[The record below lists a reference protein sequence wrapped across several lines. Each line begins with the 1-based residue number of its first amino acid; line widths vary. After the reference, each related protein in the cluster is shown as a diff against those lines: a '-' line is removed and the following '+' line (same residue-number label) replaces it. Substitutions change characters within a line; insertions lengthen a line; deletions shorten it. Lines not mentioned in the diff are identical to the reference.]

1 MPQEYVEKCDKDGVP
16 PYEAYKALCDAGWL
30 GLIIPEEY
38 GGSGGDAVDLAILL
52 EETGKR
58 FEELAMWVFRTMTW
72 GTSILWLMD
81 LKSKKILFTKKLQK
95 GELSFAF
102 GLTEPSGSDAVALKT
117 RADTV
122 GNDKYLING
131 QKSFTSGMDISD
143 YCLVVLRTSKEDK
156 NKKGITTFMVDT
168 KKKGIDVK
176 KIDTLGHRSI
186 GTTQVFY
193 NDVEVSKDDIIGE
206 IGGGWQICDSC
217 LWYERL
223 CLSAARTGAASA
235 CFNLALQYA
244 KSRAV

>member
-1 MPQEYVEKCDKDGVP
+1 
-16 PYEAYKALCDAGWL
+16 
-30 GLIIPEEY
+30 
-38 GGSGGDAVDLAILL
+38 
-52 EETGKR
+52 
-58 FEELAMWVFRTMTW
+58 
-72 GTSILWLMD
+72 
-81 LKSKKILFTKKLQK
+81 
-95 GELSFAF
+95 
-102 GLTEPSGSDAVALKT
+102 
-117 RADTV
+117 
-122 GNDKYLING
+122 
-131 QKSFTSGMDISD
+131 MDISD

-156 NKKGITTFMVDT
+156 NQKGITTFMVDT

-235 CFNLALQYA
+235 CFDLALQYA
-244 KSRAV
+244 KSREQFDRPIGKFQAISHKLADMKVMIELSRLLFYKFATSINEDKASRHEAAILKLYTSESYTKITEHAMQIYGGYGFCMEYPIQRFFRDARLSVIGAGTSEIQRNIIAKSIGL